1 MCHFEFALRKG
12 ERAMTEERTNIPTIL
27 LVDDEVAWLHGMK
40 LTLARIGLTDVR
52 QCSDSREVMGL
63 LQRESIDL
71 VLLDL
76 TMPYMTGDE
85 LLPLIAEQHPEI
97 PVIILT
103 GLNQVETAVECMR
116 LGAYDFY
123 VKSVEAE
130 RLTLGIRRALRMLE
144 AVRENQRIKS
154 TLFQGLQQ
162 PEAFAEI
169 ITRNEQMQTL
179 FQYIEAVSRS
189 RQPILIGGES
199 GTGKE
204 LIARVIARLY
214 NPQAPYVAVN
224 VAGLDDTMFSDTLFG
239 HLKGAFTGAEVERR
253 GMIEQAGDG
262 VLFLDEIGDLAP
274 CSQVK
279 LLRLLQEGEYF
290 PLGSDRPKRSR
301 AKILVATN
309 RDLEQLQMTGEFR
322 KDLYYRLKA
331 HQIQLPPLRE
341 RKDDIPL
348 LLNHFLQVSA
358 AELDKKVPTPPPEL
372 AVLLSTYHFPGNI
385 RELAGMVY
393 DAVSC
398 HRGAKL
404 SMESFRQVISNN
416 GQLIEQRGEETGAPL
431 LSFHPRLPTLSQAA
445 DLLVVEAM
453 QRAQNNQGIAADLLG
468 ISRPALSKR
477 LKKMREA
484 GEKTP

>member
-1 MCHFEFALRKG
+1 MS
-12 ERAMTEERTNIPTIL
+12 EEKTIPTIL

-52 QCSDSREVMGL
+52 QCSDSREVMGI
-63 LQRESIDL
+63 LQREDVDL

-76 TMPYMTGDE
+76 TMPYITGDE
-85 LLPLIAEQHPEI
+85 LLPLITEEHPEI

-116 LGAYDFY
+116 LGAFDFY
-123 VKSVEAE
+123 VKSIEAE

-144 AVRENQRIKS
+144 TVQENQRIKS
-154 TLFQGLQQ
+154 TLFLGLQQ

-169 ITRNEQMQTL
+169 VTRNERMQTL
-179 FQYIEAVSRS
+179 FQYIEAVSRNG
-189 RQPILIGGES
+189 QPILIGGES

-204 LIARVIARLY
+204 LIARAVARLY
-214 NPQAPYVAVN
+214 NSEAPYVAVN
-224 VAGLDDTMFSDTLFG
+224 VAGLDDNMFSDTLFG
-239 HLKGAFTGAEVERR
+239 HLKGAFTGADTERR

-262 VLFLDEIGDLAP
+262 VLFLDEIGDLSP
-274 CSQVK
+274 GSQVK

-309 RDLEQLQMTGEFR
+309 RDLEQLQRAGDFR

-331 HQIQLPPLRE
+331 HQVQLPPLRE
-341 RKDDIPL
+341 RLDDIPL
-348 LLNHFLQVSA
+348 LLNHFLQISA
-358 AELDKKVPTPPPEL
+358 AELGKKVPTPPPEL
-372 AVLLSTYHFPGNI
+372 AVLLATYHFPGNI
-385 RELAGMVY
+385 RELAGMVC
-393 DAVSC
+393 DAVSR
-398 HRGAKL
+398 HQGAKL
-404 SMESFRQVISNN
+404 SMESFRQAIGNN
-416 GQLIEQRGEETGAPL
+416 GPLPGQNSSRELTEPL
-431 LSFHPRLPTLSQAA
+431 LSFHTRLPTLSQAA

-453 QRAQNNQGIAADLLG
+453 QRARENQSIAADLLG

-484 GEKTP
+484 GQKTP